1 MSKDGVVLPK
11 QNVAKYVFSR
21 FCKSSIILV
30 FFPVQIKSNPVAKG
44 SNVPAWPTLI
54 FLILK
59 VFLKSFLSFFTTSN
73 EVQFNGLKTGIINPS
88 TTDFLLKIIVLM
100 NMKLKLSLLE
110 DNKLKSK

>member
-1 MSKDGVVLPK
+1 MSKEGVVLPK

-30 FFPVQIKSNPVAKG
+30 FFPVHIKSNPVAKG
-44 SNVPAWPTLI
+44 SNVPACPTLI

-59 VFLKSFLSFFTTSN
+59 VFLKLFLSFFTTSN

-88 TTDFLLKIIVLM
+88 TQIFY
-100 NMKLKLSLLE
+100 
-110 DNKLKSK
+110 